1 MKFFNKRREGQAKA
15 GKEKARPIVLM
26 VDEAGVKGLA
36 FGLQWRSV
44 VTSGGRAS
52 AIAMASAGG
61 GTHFIFRG
69 QQLGFGRLQDKNTV
83 LPARVYPAAVIV
95 AQQQVGDSL
104 FVMQTG
110 DDEFWIALTR
120 NGAPTAEDSYL
131 VGATETQAIS
141 LAHEI
146 HANMQADDVNL
157 SVFTNI
163 DDHGFDSVKSASIED
178 ILNGAVGDVELLE
191 ALPKP
196 KSSIPKPVLL
206 IAGIAIAALSI
217 NSGYKYWAAKKAKQE
232 FQAAPVDEADDSV
245 WSKTLAEW
253 QTGIP
258 RADRSGIQMVRRS
271 IADVPVNWFGWALN
285 GVTCAMD
292 ASAPKQ
298 QAPDRIWQCKASYTK
313 TSSGLLNREMEG
325 KAPAGWM
332 LTFMP
337 LTGLTAQWEIKMP
350 IRTIDV
356 ALLKTQKEHLVGT
369 ASMLQSLAPAM
380 SKSVEFAFKPISIGN
395 PKKLDGTAYIPT
407 KAIAGLTRTAI
418 SIQGPLRTI
427 DATIEADLDVVWR
440 ALSVTVEANDTKLT
454 LQTSGL
460 TGELKGE
467 IYANN

>member
-1 MKFFNKRREGQAKA
+1 MKFFEQRQERKAKA
-15 GKEKARPIVLM
+15 SKAKALPIVLM
-26 VDEAGVKGLA
+26 SDEAGVKGLA

-44 VTSGGRAS
+44 VTSGGRAA

-69 QQLGFGRLQDKNTV
+69 QQLGFGTLPVKNVV
-83 LPARVYPAAVIV
+83 LPARIYPAAVIV
-95 AQQQVGDSL
+95 AQQQVGDCL
-104 FVMQTG
+104 FVMRTG
-110 DDEFWIALTR
+110 DDEFWVALVR
-120 NGAPTAEDSYL
+120 NGAPTAADHYF
-131 VGATETQAIS
+131 VQATETQALD
-141 LAHEI
+141 LAHQIQED
-146 HANMQADDVNL
+146 MSADDVHV

-163 DDHGFDSVKSASIED
+163 EDHGFESAKGASIEE
-178 ILNGAVGDVELLE
+178 ILDGAVGDIELLE
-191 ALPKP
+191 PLPKR
-196 KSSIPKPVLL
+196 KSSIPMPVLL
-206 IAGIAIAALSI
+206 IAGIAIAGLSA
-217 NSGYKYWAAKKAKQE
+217 NYGYKYWVAKKAKQE
-232 FQAAPVDEADDSV
+232 LQAAPVDEADDSV

-258 RADRSGIQMVRRS
+258 RADRNGIQMVRRS

-292 ASAPKQ
+292 ASAPKKQ
-298 QAPDRIWQCKASYTK
+298 EPDRIWQCKASYTK

-325 KAPAGWM
+325 KAPSGWT
-332 LTFMP
+332 LTFLP
-337 LTGLTAQWEIKMP
+337 LTGLTAQWDIKLP

-356 ALLKTQKEHLVGT
+356 ALLKTQKAHLVGT
-369 ASMLQSLAPAM
+369 ASILQSLAPAM

-395 PKKLDGTAYIPT
+395 PKKLDGTAYMPT

-440 ALSVTVEANDTKLT
+440 ALSVTVEANDSKLT